1 MDISVRVS
9 ITPTSLTSTLQKLI
23 PSIFSLIS
31 LLMDPSDH
39 DIAPHPKHGEVF
51 KHTTTPGAPQR
62 QQRGD
67 ITDHD
72 TVAGKSDMSG
82 LEGTTAEPLASSKR
96 LLEAGRSLSYHE
108 NLAAELRFK
117 LFSYMP
123 DLPTLRSLVHTS
135 PTLHAH
141 YIYSRDSILRACVDR
156 ELDGFIVDAYAN
168 LMSRVRELG
177 SP

>member
-1 MDISVRVS
+1 
-9 ITPTSLTSTLQKLI
+9 
-23 PSIFSLIS
+23 
-31 LLMDPSDH
+31 
-39 DIAPHPKHGEVF
+39 
-51 KHTTTPGAPQR
+51 
-62 QQRGD
+62 
-67 ITDHD
+67 
-72 TVAGKSDMSG
+72 MSG

-135 PTLHAH
+135 PILHAH

-177 SP
+177 SPQTDKKITSFLDTYHGWLSGSILCPYDSSVNTGGVRWLAVYHLSLLGLWLACLASGHLRTSESRIHR